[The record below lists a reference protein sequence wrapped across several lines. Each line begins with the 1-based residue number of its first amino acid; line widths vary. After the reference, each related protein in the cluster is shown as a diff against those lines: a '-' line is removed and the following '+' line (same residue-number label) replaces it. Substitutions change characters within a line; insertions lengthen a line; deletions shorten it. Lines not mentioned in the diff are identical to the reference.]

1 MSKIVTYDFSIDT
14 LVAVDAEVGTD
25 PDTLLVEVAQKI
37 IQQVLAD
44 QLEINFDKTFDGDT
58 GEYRKDWKARDETY
72 SEQMQGELEPIEE
85 PLSSKAKLHDE
96 IGVPASGS
104 YKNHLPRL
112 MKEIEDRA
120 ERNNKKNE
128 DDSGVEVVG
137 GMIVEVDDTPV
148 NWTFHTTDDYLE
160 LEND

>member
-1 MSKIVTYDFSIDT
+1 MIGLIIKQVVIALSVAMTETLVTSSMNFPKNQRSMKMSKIVTYDFSIDT

-72 SEQMQGELEPIEE
+72 SEQMQGELE
-85 PLSSKAKLHDE
+85 
-96 IGVPASGS
+96 
-104 YKNHLPRL
+104 
-112 MKEIEDRA
+112 
-120 ERNNKKNE
+120 
-128 DDSGVEVVG
+128 
-137 GMIVEVDDTPV
+137 
-148 NWTFHTTDDYLE
+148 
-160 LEND
+160 